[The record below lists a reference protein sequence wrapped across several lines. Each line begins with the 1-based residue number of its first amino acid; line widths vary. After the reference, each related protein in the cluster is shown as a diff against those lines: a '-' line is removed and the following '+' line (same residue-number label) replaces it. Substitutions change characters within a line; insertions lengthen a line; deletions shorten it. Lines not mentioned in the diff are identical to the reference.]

1 MKSNKFLFV
10 YIFNC
15 TWQTHI
21 VFLCNLT
28 QIIPIYYKYY
38 YLIKKIDYAGVNRQ
52 KSIIIQD
59 N

>member
-1 MKSNKFLFV
+1 MR
-10 YIFNC
+10 
-15 TWQTHI
+15 I

-28 QIIPIYYKYY
+28 QINSIYMYYKYY
-38 YLIKKIDYAGVNRQ
+38 YLIKEIDYAGVNRQ